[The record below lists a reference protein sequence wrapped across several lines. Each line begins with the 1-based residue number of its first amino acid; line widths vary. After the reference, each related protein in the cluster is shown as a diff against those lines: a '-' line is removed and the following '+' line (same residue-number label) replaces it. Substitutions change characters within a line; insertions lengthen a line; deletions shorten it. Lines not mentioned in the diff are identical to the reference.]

1 MAVLINQKDCST
13 VRKNLGL
20 PDCIIQEGRLTGFV
34 IVPKGWNINLLTDT
48 FDLEYVNDQIQLGN
62 FVPVLGAVEA
72 TNNTPEAT
80 TEEYQGGV
88 MSVVRNGLPQYT
100 FKFLKGG
107 WKFASALYTY
117 NSFQAFDVLFV
128 FSSGAV
134 AGATNGTTFSGFD
147 LGMLNNGTYMF
158 TDGSVSASVTTTMQ
172 LINEVQFNRD
182 VALLDASALDFN
194 INTDIQPITDIY
206 MTGRADVSE
215 QKIYFKAK
223 FDINRAVNLGGIAI
237 ANLRCTLDGVA
248 DTIVALSLSYNA
260 TTEEWEFEPTTT
272 ITTAEDI
279 VVSLYDATVPT
290 DVALIGSRYYK
301 GATASF
307 NAVA

>member
-1 MAVLINQKDCST
+1 
-13 VRKNLGL
+13 
-20 PDCIIQEGRLTGFV
+20 
-34 IVPKGWNINLLTDT
+34 
-48 FDLEYVNDQIQLGN
+48 
-62 FVPVLGAVEA
+62 
-72 TNNTPEAT
+72 
-80 TEEYQGGV
+80 
-88 MSVVRNGLPQYT
+88 
-100 FKFLKGG
+100 
-107 WKFASALYTY
+107 
-117 NSFQAFDVLFV
+117 
-128 FSSGAV
+128 
-134 AGATNGTTFSGFD
+134 
-147 LGMLNNGTYMF
+147 MLNNGTYMF

-182 VALLDASALDFN
+182 VAMLDASALDFN